1 MIMDNPGPAIFK
13 ADPDDEF
20 RLSFI
25 ILDRREAGGSRTL
38 MTMRCFEEHKL
49 RGAIVWLGEHQHLW
63 PEWQEI
69 AEAEG
74 GNALSAHLVALMME
88 DSQKRFGSTNYMCEL
103 CIGASAT
110 RGVGKSNIDLS
121 MILSTRSL
129 SIITH
134 SFNSVRLRDAFMDFL
149 MSEDCTIDRTIRSIE
164 LAELALLEGRNVLA
178 RKLDAIAKRQ
188 VRTNGRTVH

>member
-1 MIMDNPGPAIFK
+1 MITNNPGLAFFK

-25 ILDRREAGGSRTL
+25 VLDRKEAGGIRTL
-38 MTMRCFEEHKL
+38 MTMRCFEEYKL

-63 PEWQEI
+63 PEWQRI

-74 GNALSAHLVALMME
+74 GNALSAHLVAMMME
-88 DSQKRFGSTNYMCEL
+88 DSQKRFGSTDYMCEA

-110 RGVGKSNIDLS
+110 RGVGKTNIELS
-121 MILSTRSL
+121 MTLSTRSL

-134 SFNSVRLRDAFMDFL
+134 AFKNVRSRDAFMDFL
-149 MSEDCTIDRTIRSIE
+149 MSQDRTVGSVE
-164 LAELALLEGRNVLA
+164 LAELALLEGRNALA
-178 RKLDAIAKRQ
+178 RKLDSIAKRQ
-188 VRTNGRTVH
+188 VRANGWTVH

>member
-1 MIMDNPGPAIFK
+1 MIIDNPGPAIFK

-20 RLSFI
+20 RLSF
-25 ILDRREAGGSRTL
+25 LVLGHKEVGGSRTL
-38 MTMRCFEEHKL
+38 MTMRCFDEHKL

-63 PEWQEI
+63 PEWQGI

-88 DSQKRFGSTNYMCEL
+88 DSQKQFGSTDSMCEL

-110 RGVGKSNIDLS
+110 RGVGKTNIELS
-121 MILSTRSL
+121 MTLSTRSI

-134 SFNSVRLRDAFMDFL
+134 AFKSVRLRDAFMKSL
-149 MSEDCTIDRTIRSIE
+149 MSEDRTIGSVE

-188 VRTNGRTVH
+188 LRANGQTVH

>member
-1 MIMDNPGPAIFK
+1 MLDHLVGLLVRVFNAQVTGAKPLQVQRAVGTLGG
-13 ADPDDEF
+13 PDD
-20 RLSFI
+20 
-25 ILDRREAGGSRTL
+25 GG
-38 MTMRCFEEHKL
+38 
-49 RGAIVWLGEHQHLW
+49 Q
-63 PEWQEI
+63 P
-69 AEAEG
+69 
-74 GNALSAHLVALMME
+74 
-88 DSQKRFGSTNYMCEL
+88 KRFGSTNYMCEL